1 MKINE
6 ITDKINELSEIAS
19 DIAECH
25 NGKRTSGENTT
36 NNIDDDDDDD
46 DDRKGGVLSM
56 FRKVSSIK
64 TTLIIVGIIIGVVA
78 LALLGY
84 SIFHKKKLLIDETA
98 NVIDEIKKI
107 GEFTSICYYEEL
119 ALIDSMK
126 RTTKFTE
133 LTHSDITDELVLIA
147 HGKIRAGFDLS
158 KLGEDDI
165 MVTGDTLSIRL
176 PHAEIFDVIVNP
188 SDYEI
193 FVQTG
198 KWSHEQFTAVQS
210 RASGILKAHAEE
222 LNLIEKAEETGIKK
236 LDTFFRTFGFSEI
249 FFLPINK

>member
-6 ITDKINELSEIAS
+6 ISDKINELSEIAS
-19 DIAECH
+19 DITDCH
-25 NGKRTSGENTT
+25 NGKRTSEENTT
-36 NNIDDDDDDD
+36 KNIDDDDDD
-46 DDRKGGVLSM
+46 RKEGALSM
-56 FRKVSSIK
+56 LRKVSSIK

-249 FFLPINK
+249 FFLPINQK